1 MGAGARGPDSGTSL
15 DSATPLDSA
24 PLLDSGTLL
33 GSAALLD
40 SALFTPEREQ
50 LPTAALRRACARWP
64 QP

>member
-1 MGAGARGPDSGTSL
+1 MGADARGPDSAAPV
-15 DSATPLDSA
+15 DSA
-24 PLLDSGTLL
+24 TLL
-33 GSAALLD
+33 GSGTLLD

>member
-1 MGAGARGPDSGTSL
+1 M

-50 LPTAALRRACARWP
+50 LPTAALRRACAR
-64 QP
+64 